1 MSTGK
6 LLHHHTEHADSG
18 RTLNHPR
25 AYEIVSA
32 IAFAG
37 ARRYTFTRLAALA
50 KPRAGDRI
58 LDVGCGTGYLTR
70 VLAPVVTPAG
80 QVTGLDPSPA
90 MIEYALGRAPGN
102 CDYTVGRGQD
112 LPFPDGSFDTV
123 VSSLALH
130 HIPADDRREAVREMF
145 RVLRPGGRL
154 LVADLRPPA
163 NALVRRLGELLL
175 RHHGQDV
182 LGTLVPDTGFR
193 VEAEGELPP
202 RLRYVQA
209 VRPEKSSAV

>member
-70 VLAPVVTPAG
+70 VLAPVVTPTG

-102 CDYTVGRGQD
+102 TDYTVGRGQD
-112 LPFPDGSFDTV
+112 LPFPDDSFDAV

-163 NALVRRLGELLL
+163 NALARRLGELLL
-175 RHHGQDV
+175 RHHGHDV
-182 LGTLVPDTGFR
+182 LGTLVPDAGFR

-209 VRPEKSSAV
+209 VRPEAGLA

>member
-1 MSTGK
+1 MTTGK
-6 LLHHHTEHADSG
+6 LLPHHAEHADSG
-18 RTLNHPR
+18 GTLNHPR

-37 ARRYTFTRLAALA
+37 RRRYTFTRLAALA

-80 QVTGLDPSPA
+80 HVTGLDPSPS

-102 CDYTVGRGQD
+102 CDYTVGRAQD

-130 HIPADDRREAVREMF
+130 HIPADARQETMREMF

-154 LVADLRPPA
+154 VVADLRPPA
-163 NALVRRLGELLL
+163 NALARRLGELLL
-175 RHHGQDV
+175 RHHGHDV
-182 LGTLVPDTGFR
+182 LGTLVPDAGFR

-209 VRPEKSSAV
+209 VRPGMD